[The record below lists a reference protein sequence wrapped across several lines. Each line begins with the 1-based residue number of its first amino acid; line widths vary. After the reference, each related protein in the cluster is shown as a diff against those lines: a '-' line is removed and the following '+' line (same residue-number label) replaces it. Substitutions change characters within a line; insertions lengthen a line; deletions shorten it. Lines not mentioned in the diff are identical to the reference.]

1 MNINLFA
8 QRVKID
14 TIDRWKAYEI
24 VFLIIHNMSIYNFF
38 QDRVKILH
46 DYKYNPDDLMLD
58 TYDYENS
65 YEKDSDDS
73 KIKK

>member
-1 MNINLFA
+1 
-8 QRVKID
+8 
-14 TIDRWKAYEI
+14 
-24 VFLIIHNMSIYNFF
+24 MSIYNFF

-46 DYKYNPDDLMLD
+46 DYKYNPDDLILD

-73 KIKK
+73 KIKKMKKKN

>member
-1 MNINLFA
+1 
-8 QRVKID
+8 
-14 TIDRWKAYEI
+14 
-24 VFLIIHNMSIYNFF
+24 MSIYKFF